1 MACLSLLRSL
11 SPDFSLTVVPGANK
25 LDIQILHI
33 QRVVFDKLCRA
44 STSSPVSLLKIVDG
58 EVKQCLWVRTA
69 RCLLARPS
77 AEVSRTVPRHGKT
90 LAVSS
95 EQPTT
100 KR

>member
-25 LDIQILHI
+25 LDIQILQI

-58 EVKQCLWVRTA
+58 EG
-69 RCLLARPS
+69 
-77 AEVSRTVPRHGKT
+77 E
-90 LAVSS
+90 AVSLGS
-95 EQPTT
+95 HGALSLGSSIRRSFPNRPPTW
-100 KR
+100 